1 MNRRT
6 KKTTKKHSKK
16 LKGGFLG
23 PLLMALAPSL
33 IGPAVSAVSNLIQ
46 GKNMI
51 TGQGGKS
58 GGRYLIERNQ
68 LGMGKKKRKG
78 GAKTSPWIQHVK
90 DYMNRHNCSYKEAL
104 SGASSTYK

>member
-6 KKTTKKHSKK
+6 KKTTKKLSKK

-33 IGPAVSAVSNLIQ
+33 IGPALTGAERLFT
-46 GKNMI
+46 GKNI
-51 TGQGGKS
+51 FTGNGKS

-68 LGMGKKKRKG
+68 LGMGKKKKRKG

-104 SGASSTYK
+104 TGASSTYK

>member
-33 IGPAVSAVSNLIQ
+33 ISPAMGAISNLIQ
-46 GKNMI
+46 GKNI
-51 TGQGGKS
+51 FTGNGKS

-78 GAKTSPWIQHVK
+78 GAKSSPWIQHVK
-90 DYMNRHNCSYKEAL
+90 DYMNRHHCSYKEAL

>member
-6 KKTTKKHSKK
+6 KKTTKKLSKK

-33 IGPAVSAVSNLIQ
+33 IGPAFGAVKNLVE
-46 GKNMI
+46 GKNI
-51 TGQGGKS
+51 FGNGKS

-68 LGMGKKKRKG
+68 LGMGKKKKRKG
-78 GAKTSPWIQHVK
+78 GAKSSPWIEHVK
-90 DYMNRHNCSYKEAL
+90 DYMNRHGCSYKEAL